1 VDKTLLGQLL
11 LKARVIS
18 EKQLDEALKLQKAE
32 GQKLGSALVK
42 LEAVSEENIITF
54 LSRQYH
60 VPPINLTDFKFD
72 PSLIRYISYD
82 VAKRYHVIPLMLA
95 GGNLRIAVA
104 DPSNHMA
111 IEDIKFMSGMNV
123 SVYVAVE
130 SMIMNAIERYYP
142 NSEKMKKPAETPN
155 NRRLSQVAAEDV
167 GRSLDRSLDELTVT
181 VAVERADH
189 KDMDQPVEKMLN
201 GIFVNAIK
209 YRASDIHIEP
219 GEEMLRVRFRIDGV
233 LKPVLKLPA
242 QMKSVMAARIKGLF
256 KLDVNEKQLPQS
268 GRIKMKFGVH
278 KEIDCRA
285 STFPTQFGEKIVLKV
300 IDKAN
305 IPFDIAKLGL
315 GEKQLRHFTDAIERS
330 QGIVLISGPVD
341 SGKTTTIYSALI
353 HLNKPGLNIMTV
365 EDPIEFNLFGTN
377 QGQIKPDIGLTYAAA
392 LESVLSQ
399 DPDII
404 AVGEFKD
411 CSTAELAIKAAL
423 TGHLIISTLSAN
435 DSAGI
440 LTRLVNMGIEPYAV
454 SSAVSLCVSQRLVRK
469 ICEHCKISQSFDE
482 TALLKIGFPSDLIG
496 TFTCYSGAGCVHCH
510 NTGYIGRTAIFEVL
524 PLNADIQELIMR
536 NTSSLEI
543 RHKAVMQGITT
554 LRQSGIQKIL
564 DGTTSVDEVLRVT
577 FED

>member
-1 VDKTLLGQLL
+1 MLGQLL

-18 EKQLDEALKLQKAE
+18 EKQLEEALKLQKAE
-32 GQKLGSALVK
+32 GHRLGSALVK
-42 LEAVSEENIITF
+42 LAAVSEENIITF

-60 VPPINLTDFKFD
+60 VPPINLTEFKFD

-82 VAKRYHVIPLMLA
+82 IAKRYHAIPLMLA

-111 IEDIKFMSGMNV
+111 IEDIKFTSGMNV

-130 SMIMNAIERYYP
+130 SMIMEAIERYYP
-142 NSEKMKKPAETPN
+142 NSEKVKKPAETPN
-155 NRRLSQVAAEDV
+155 NRRPAQVPAEHV
-167 GRSLDRSLDELTVT
+167 GRSLDRALEELTVS
-181 VAVERADH
+181 VAAERPGL
-189 KDMDQPVEKMLN
+189 KELDQPVEKMLN
-201 GIFVNAIK
+201 GILVNAIK
-209 YRASDIHIEP
+209 YRASDVHIEP
-219 GEEMLRVRFRIDGV
+219 GEDLLRVRFRIDGV
-233 LKPVLKLPA
+233 LKPVLKLPV
-242 QMKSVMAARIKGLF
+242 QMKNIMAAKIKGLF
-256 KLDVNEKQLPQS
+256 KLDAAEKQMPQS
-268 GRIKMKFGVH
+268 GRIKMKFGVN

-300 IDKAN
+300 IDRAN

-315 GEKQLRHFTDAIERS
+315 DEKQLRHFTDSIERS
-330 QGIVLISGPVD
+330 QGIVLIAGPVD

-353 HLNKPGLNIMTV
+353 HLNRPGINIMTV

-392 LESVLSQ
+392 LESLLSQ

-411 CSTAELAIKAAL
+411 RATAELAVKAAL
-423 TGHLIISTLSAN
+423 TGHLIISTLPAN

-440 LTRLVNMGIEPYAV
+440 LTRLVNMGIEPFAAASTV
-454 SSAVSLCVSQRLVRK
+454 TLCVSQRLVRK
-469 ICEHCKISQSFDE
+469 ICEHCKIAQSFDE

-496 TFTCYSGAGCVHCH
+496 TFTCYSGAGCAHCH
-510 NTGYIGRTAIFEVL
+510 NTGYSGRTAIFEVL
-524 PLNADIQELIMR
+524 PVNADIQELIMR
-536 NTSSLEI
+536 NTSAAEI
-543 RHKAVMQGITT
+543 RYKAVMLGITT

-564 DGTTSVDEVLRVT
+564 DGTTSVDEILRVT